1 MQSPLYLEVYAQDVM
16 RERRNQAAND
26 ALVAQLPRAANDA
39 LVAQL
44 PRSPFP
50 RPDLAARLRL
60 AAGLRALAVRLD
72 PCAGVEPVLV
82 AMRSR

>member
-1 MQSPLYLEVYAQDVM
+1 MQSPLFLEACAQDVM
-16 RERRNQAAND
+16 RERRNQAAHD
-26 ALVAQLPRAANDA
+26 ALIAQI
-39 LVAQL
+39 
-44 PRSPFP
+44 PRSPLP

-72 PCAGVEPVLV
+72 PCAGLEPVLV

>member
-1 MQSPLYLEVYAQDVM
+1 MQSPLFLEAYAQDVM
-16 RERRNQAAND
+16 RERRNQAAH
-26 ALVAQLPRAANDA
+26 DA

-44 PRSPFP
+44 PRSPLH

>member
-1 MQSPLYLEVYAQDVM
+1 MQSPLYLEAYAQDVM

-26 ALVAQLPRAANDA
+26 ALVAQLPR
-39 LVAQL
+39 
-44 PRSPFP
+44 SPLP